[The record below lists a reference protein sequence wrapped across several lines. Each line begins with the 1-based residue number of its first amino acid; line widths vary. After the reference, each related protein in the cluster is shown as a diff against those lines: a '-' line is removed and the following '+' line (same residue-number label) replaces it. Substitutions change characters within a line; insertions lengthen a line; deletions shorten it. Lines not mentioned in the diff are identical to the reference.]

1 MAEKSPKNN
10 KHNRDSNDTAFEL
23 CHFRIG
29 VFLSL
34 SLSLPT
40 YRQNYIWNVN
50 PFIRWI
56 FGSNFG
62 VPLSCVWFQEENC
75 IFQHLNSCLSSF
87 FCLHIHSIDSIRV
100 IDIAFVVTCFRWCIS
115 IAIVFAIAFIL
126 ARFQLYTL
134 VFEFK
139 STFANT
145 ILCIYFE
152 FLVFSIVFIRMWLF
166 L

>member
-10 KHNRDSNDTAFEL
+10 KHTVIQMIQLLSCATSESVYFSL
-23 CHFRIG
+23 
-29 VFLSL
+29 FLSL
-34 SLSLPT
+34 FLLIDKIT
-40 YRQNYIWNVN
+40 FETWIRLYDEYLDRIWCAAFVRSVSRRKLH
-50 PFIRWI
+50 FSASE
-56 FGSNFG
+56 FVFEL
-62 VPLSCVWFQEENC
+62 V
-75 IFQHLNSCLSSF
+75 

>member
-1 MAEKSPKNN
+1 MVNNGGKITEKQQT
-10 KHNRDSNDTAFEL
+10 HRDSNDTAFEL

-34 SLSLPT
+34 LLSLSSYLQT
-40 YRQNYIWNVN
+40 KLHLKREFVYTMNIW
-50 PFIRWI
+50 IE
-56 FGSNFG
+56 FG

-152 FLVFSIVFIRMWLF
+152 FLVFSIVFIRM
-166 L
+166 